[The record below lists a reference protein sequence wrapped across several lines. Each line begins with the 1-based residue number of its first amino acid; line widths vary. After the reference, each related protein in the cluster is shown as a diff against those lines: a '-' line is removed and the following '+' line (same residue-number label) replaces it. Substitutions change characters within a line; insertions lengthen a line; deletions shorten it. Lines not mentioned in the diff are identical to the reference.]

1 MPTWSSSVEND
12 IHLHISDFGEGFE
25 LRGSLTALTNWPL
38 PHRHKEAIL
47 KLLLYVK
54 LIETMEIQE
63 LY

>member
-1 MPTWSSSVEND
+1 MTFTCILVILERDSN
-12 IHLHISDFGEGFE
+12 LGG
-25 LRGSLTALTNWPL
+25 LLTALTNWPL
-38 PHRHKEAIL
+38 PHRHKDAIL